1 MTLCRRGRSVLVLT
15 LVFGVTVVSAI
26 SSQVRQATNSD
37 GPPRSVG
44 AAVRQSLRHALFA
57 AADGRLDQF
66 TCSGPVLKLGG
77 AVSFSWIRAFIA
89 PGSRRARDL
98 FKAVAEAG
106 SHG

>member
-77 AVSFSWIRAFIA
+77 CREFQLAQGLHRAGFCRGEREIC
-89 PGSRRARDL
+89 SMR
-98 FKAVAEAG
+98 
-106 SHG
+106 